1 MAQRASQEFSLEG
14 LGPVASDV
22 VNAVSR
28 EPVPAAG
35 SHFPRIVASPCT
47 PIGLATSSERNPSRA
62 SRSNMA

>member
-28 EPVPAAG
+28 EPVPVAG
-35 SHFPRIVASPCT
+35 SHFPRIAASPCT
-47 PIGLATSSERNPSRA
+47 LIGLAR
-62 SRSNMA
+62 